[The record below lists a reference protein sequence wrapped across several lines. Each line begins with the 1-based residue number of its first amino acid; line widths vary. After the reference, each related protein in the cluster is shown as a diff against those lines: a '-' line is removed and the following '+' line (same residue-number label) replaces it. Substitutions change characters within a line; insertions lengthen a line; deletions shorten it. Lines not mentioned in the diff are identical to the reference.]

1 MDENDLLVVPTV
13 KFVPF
18 RNDNILPV
26 CSTTFRITD
35 PDLKVSAASAFYPTM
50 AGICQNVFAKE
61 CFTERKSL
69 DKTYNV
75 KGFRDLVAGDIDL
88 YVSLASENNL
98 AFLKQNIKELR
109 CVPLFKDPLAILV
122 NCKNAVR
129 NLSLQEIK
137 GIYAGTIQNWKDV
150 AGTNCKINNY
160 QLVAESNV
168 SRVAFNR
175 GVTADAPANLPQSDI
190 KTMPELVNAVGDDA
204 CGIGNIFWSYYARMY
219 ASRQTRIISVDGS
232 LPTSKDYPLQFDVC
246 MYYDA
251 NNKKK
256 QLHQFVE
263 YLLSEE
269 GKQLV
274 EVAYRPASQELTRA
288 STSCFREVLS

>member
-1 MDENDLLVVPTV
+1 MDEKDLIVVPTV

-18 RNDNILPV
+18 RKDNILPHFP
-26 CSTTFRITD
+26 TTFRITD
-35 PDLKVSAASAFYPTM
+35 PDLKISAASAFYPAM
-50 AGICQNVFAKE
+50 AGICQNVFLKE
-61 CFTERKSL
+61 CFKERKSL
-69 DKTYNV
+69 DKTYNL
-75 KGFRDLVAGDIDL
+75 KGFPDLAAGDIDM
-88 YVSLASENNL
+88 YVSLASEKNL
-98 AFLKQNIKELR
+98 ALLNRNIKELR

-122 NCKNAVR
+122 NYKNSVS
-129 NLSLQEIK
+129 NLSLQDVK
-137 GIYAGTIQNWKDV
+137 DIYSGSIQNWKDV
-150 AGTNCKINNY
+150 GGADFKINNY

-168 SRVAFNR
+168 SRVAFNQ

-190 KTMPELVNAVGDDA
+190 KTMPELVNTVGDDA

-219 ASRQTRIISVDGS
+219 SSRLTKIVAVNGA

-256 QLHQFVE
+256 QLHHFVE

-269 GKQLV
+269 GRLLV
-274 EVAYRPASQELTRA
+274 EIAIRSE
-288 STSCFREVLS
+288 